1 MQQKQK
7 DKYKQVFGYA
17 RYIAKITGLVATLVA
32 IFIFMLQYLPT
43 YLGIGRGA
51 LIGFIIV
58 SILWACD
65 ILWSTLRDL
74 KKLGEK
80 IDATGV
86 K

>member
-7 DKYKQVFGYA
+7 HKYEQAFKYA
-17 RYIAKITGLVATLVA
+17 RYIAKITGLVVTLVA

-43 YLGIGRGA
+43 YLGIGKGA

-65 ILWSTLRDL
+65 ILWSTLYDL
-74 KKLGEK
+74 KKLGKK
-80 IDATGV
+80 INAAGV